1 MPRGKEDKERAIK
14 IKLKEDKKTASKIKF
29 VQDPENLPLPFQAD
43 PRI

>member
-1 MPRGKEDKERAIK
+1 MVLQIK
-14 IKLKEDKKTASKIKF
+14 IKLKEDKKTAIKIKL